1 MIPQKK
7 IMLRVQ
13 HHTCKQ
19 NTKKTINNHKHLE
32 KDIQKNNRFQS

>member
-1 MIPQKK
+1 MTKK
-7 IMLRVQ
+7 IIHIFL

-32 KDIQKNNRFQS
+32 KDIQKNNRFYP